1 MGGVEV
7 EHEFKPHDYLMYTEV
22 NEIPEYVR
30 DVLHFNSQMY
40 PWLKEP
46 ESKKE
51 CVMMFT
57 PPMGNNLCI
66 LGMPFFRN
74 YLVQFDAESR
84 TISTA
89 AHDGECKP
97 AQPSFLQV
105 NTKNH
110 IKLIDPTKL
119 RVSAAYHQLKKQASE
134 KSATSATG
142 SFLH

>member
-30 DVLHFNSQMY
+30 EVLHFNAQMF

-57 PPMGNNLCI
+57 PPMGDNLV
-66 LGMPFFRN
+66 L
-74 YLVQFDAESR
+74 FDKESR

-89 AHDGECKP
+89 PHDGECKP

-110 IKLIDPTKL
+110 IRLIDPTKL
-119 RVSAAYHQLKKQASE
+119 RVSAAYHQLKKQTAE